1 MLKYFFIFL
10 SLSVSSSFAGQ
21 LPAMVIGQEKIDPGI
36 NLIFEGAI
44 KADVFPSSNFVPI
57 ENSDVHL

>member
-21 LPAMVIGQEKIDPGI
+21 LPEMVIGQEKIDPGI

-44 KADVFPSSNFVPI
+44 KDDVFPSSNFVHK
-57 ENSDVHL
+57 EN